1 MDRTEYFLR
10 DCFNIHFH
18 YSSSSQYIIG
28 DSPDGGSE
36 SIFGNILTADVKKCG
51 LFEIP
56 ALIEGYVSNG
66 ISNCDTIYMPIGHTS
81 GIMPKRS
88 VSPILSSFDQQS
100 TMLATINTSK
110 GERYYGCRG
119 LILNSEFK
127 IIFITTVEGYINS
140 DGDFKTVRY
149 ICRIPPRTFINT
161 TGLLEKAIFKKF
173 IPCLASLRIKIY
185 YDSLHYEY
193 KKPTIIIEDCDRFLI
208 KPTVPTAIPNLN
220 EALNDVV
227 VNNINLIV

>member
-1 MDRTEYFLR
+1 MNKTEHFLR
-10 DCFNIHFH
+10 NCFNIHL
-18 YSSSSQYIIG
+18 SSNSQYIVG

-36 SIFGNILTADVKKCG
+36 SIFGNILTVDVKKQG

-56 ALIEGYVSNG
+56 TLIENKVSDG

-81 GIMPKRS
+81 NIMSKRS
-88 VSPILSSFDQQS
+88 VPSILFSFDQQS
-100 TMLATINTSK
+100 AKFATINTSK
-110 GERYYGCRG
+110 DERYYGCRG

-140 DGDFKTVRY
+140 AGNFKPVRY

-161 TGLLEKAIFKKF
+161 SGLLEKAICKKF
-173 IPCLASLRIKIY
+173 IPYLTSLNITIY
-185 YDSLHYEY
+185 YDGSHHVY
-193 KKPTIIIEDCDRFLI
+193 KKPTIIVEDCDRFLI

>member
-1 MDRTEYFLR
+1 MDRTESFLR
-10 DCFNIHFH
+10 DCFNIRPF
-18 YSSSSQYIIG
+18 SNPPYIVG

-36 SIFGNILTADVKKCG
+36 SIFGNILTADVKKQG

-56 ALIEGYVSNG
+56 TLIEGHVRNG

-81 GIMPKRS
+81 SIIPKRS
-88 VSPILSSFDQQS
+88 VSPILFSFYQQS

-110 GERYYGCRG
+110 GERYYGCSG

-127 IIFITTVEGYINS
+127 IIFITTVEGYIDS
-140 DGDFKTVRY
+140 DGDFKPVRH

-161 TGLLEKAIFKKF
+161 SGLLEKAICKKF
-173 IPCLASLRIKIY
+173 IPYLASLNIKLY
-185 YDSLHYEY
+185 YDGLQYEY

>member
-10 DCFNIHFH
+10 NCFNINLT
-18 YSSSSQYIIG
+18 SNSQYIVG

-36 SIFGNILTADVKKCG
+36 SIFGNILTADVKKQG

-56 ALIEGYVSNG
+56 TLIENKVSDG
-66 ISNCDTIYMPIGHTS
+66 ISNCDTIYMPIGHTT
-81 GIMPKRS
+81 GIIQKRS
-88 VSPILSSFDQQS
+88 VSPILLSFDIQS

-110 GERYYGCRG
+110 DERYYGCRG

-140 DGDFKTVRY
+140 DGNFKPVRH

-161 TGLLEKAIFKKF
+161 SGLLEKAICKKF
-173 IPCLASLRIKIY
+173 IPYLTSLNIKLY
-185 YDSLHYEY
+185 YDGFQYEY

>member
-10 DCFNIHFH
+10 NCFNI
-18 YSSSSQYIIG
+18 YLSSNSQYIVG

-36 SIFGNILTADVKKCG
+36 SIFGNILTADVKKQG

-56 ALIEGYVSNG
+56 TLIENKVSDG

-81 GIMPKRS
+81 SIMSKRS
-88 VSPILSSFDQQS
+88 VSPILFSFYQQS
-100 TMLATINTSK
+100 ATLATINTSK
-110 GERYYGCRG
+110 DERYYGCRG

-140 DGDFKTVRY
+140 DGNFKPVRY

-161 TGLLEKAIFKKF
+161 NGLLEKAICKKF
-173 IPCLASLRIKIY
+173 IPYLASLNITIY
-185 YDSLHYEY
+185 YDGLHCEY

>member
-10 DCFNIHFH
+10 DCFNIHL
-18 YSSSSQYIIG
+18 SSNSQYIVG

-36 SIFGNILTADVKKCG
+36 SIFGNILTADVKKQG

-56 ALIEGYVSNG
+56 ALIENKISDG
-66 ISNCDTIYMPIGHTS
+66 ISDCDTIYMPIGHTS
-81 GIMPKRS
+81 SIMSKRS
-88 VSPILSSFDQQS
+88 VSPILFSFYQQS
-100 TMLATINTSK
+100 ATLATISTSK
-110 GERYYGCRG
+110 DERYNGCRG

-140 DGDFKTVRY
+140 DGNFNPVRY

-161 TGLLEKAIFKKF
+161 NGLLEKAIYMKF
-173 IPCLASLRIKIY
+173 IPYLASLDIIIY
-185 YDSLHYEY
+185 YDGLHYEY
-193 KKPTIIIEDCDRFLI
+193 KKPTIIVEDCDRFLV

>member
-1 MDRTEYFLR
+1 MDRTEYFLCN
-10 DCFNIHFH
+10 CFNIHLTH
-18 YSSSSQYIIG
+18 NSQYIVG

-36 SIFGNILTADVKKCG
+36 SIFGNILTADVKKQG

-56 ALIEGYVSNG
+56 ALIENKVSDE

-81 GIMPKRS
+81 SIMSKRS
-88 VSPILSSFDQQS
+88 VSPILFSFYQQS
-100 TMLATINTSK
+100 ATLATINTSK
-110 GERYYGCRG
+110 NERYYGCRG

-140 DGDFKTVRY
+140 DGNFKPVRY

-161 TGLLEKAIFKKF
+161 NGLLEKAIYRKF
-173 IPCLASLRIKIY
+173 IPYLASLDIAIY
-185 YDSLHYEY
+185 YDGLHYEF
-193 KKPTIIIEDCDRFLI
+193 KKPTIIVEDCDRFLI